1 MEEIWKDK
9 KDYEGLYQVSNC
21 GRAKS
26 LDRYIKGKGHSLK
39 FKKGRILKP
48 MKDNNGYLKVRL
60 CNGEKS
66 KTFNL
71 HRLVAELFIPNPN
84 NYKEVNHKDE
94 NKTNNVVTNLE
105 WCDRKYNMTYNNGQK
120 RRVIKRL
127 KPILQYTLDGEFV
140 REWKSAKQAEREG
153 GFNSTC
159 ICQCCKGHIKY
170 HKGFRWSY
178 KKIGEDYLKPSP
190 IN

>member
-1 MEEIWKDK
+1 MKEIWKDK
-9 KDYEGLYQVSNC
+9 KDYEGHYQVSNL

-26 LDRYIKGKGHSLK
+26 LDRYIKGKGHSLQ

-48 MKDNNGYLKVRL
+48 MKDSNGYLKVRL

-71 HRLVAELFIPNPN
+71 HRLVAEAFIPNPN

-105 WCDRKYNMTYNNGQK
+105 WCDKKYNQNYGTRNKRISEKMTNGK
-120 RRVIKRL
+120 L
-127 KPILQYTLDGEFV
+127 SKPVLQYDLEGNFIK
-140 REWKSAKQAEREG
+140 EWKSTAECGRN
-153 GFNSTC
+153 GFNQGAVSA
-159 ICQCCKGHIKY
+159 CCLGKLKKSKNFIWKY
-170 HKGFRWSY
+170 K
-178 KKIGEDYLKPSP
+178 
-190 IN
+190 

>member
-9 KDYEGLYQVSNC
+9 KNYEGLYQVSNL

-26 LDRYIKGKGHSLK
+26 LDRYIKGKGHSLQL
-39 FKKGRILKP
+39 KKGRILKP

-71 HRLVAELFIPNPN
+71 HRLVAEAFIDNPDN
-84 NYKEVNHKDE
+84 LPYVNHKDE

-105 WCDRKYNMTYNNGQK
+105 WCDRSYNNNYGTRNK
-120 RRVIKRL
+120 RISEKMTNGKL
-127 KPILQYTLDGEFV
+127 SKPVLQYDLEGNLI
-140 REWKSAKQAEREG
+140 REWASACECGRN
-153 GFNSTC
+153 GFDTGAVNA
-159 ICQCCKGHIKY
+159 CCNNKY
-170 HKGFRWSY
+170 KFEKY
-178 KKIGEDYLKPSP
+178 KNCFWKFKND
-190 IN
+190 